1 MCQLVNVGRGS
12 QATLLR
18 EIHLL
23 NVMSE
28 NYNTDYQEHWIYA
41 LSGGVTIEVC
51 SAGVR
56 SCGNKGKE

>member
-1 MCQLVNVGRGS
+1 MGWMQCPFKSYIPYCPLTYSWDQGLCQLVNVGRGS

-28 NYNTDYQEHWIYA
+28 NYNTDYQEH
-41 LSGGVTIEVC
+41 
-51 SAGVR
+51 
-56 SCGNKGKE
+56 